1 MAKQRNIFLVILI
14 LIPAAIHF
22 FLLNKFVVNFPSW
35 GDDIIYLDLIEKF
48 DKISWPER
56 LANIFDFHSYI
67 HRIAFSRTLLLLYF
81 KIIGTINF
89 KAIILLANLQWFAI
103 LWVIYKYLNREQ
115 LSNWYLVGVSILL
128 FSVNGNLDNYG
139 IIGVLQHLSSI
150 LFMVT
155 ISYGLVYKPNY
166 IWPLIM
172 TLLYPFVITEGLVF
186 ILWVLCYLYFT
197 KSKFR
202 VTFTIL
208 FTLIFVFYFHN
219 YEGDHSNIS
228 KTDNLEKI
236 YLFVKGILV
245 YLGSSLKHNVSI
257 AWIIGL
263 CIIAYCGQ
271 FLWQTISEKT
281 DSKPSARLF
290 PLFLFVQTLMIGALI
305 VIGRVSNGGEAAL
318 QVLLADRFY
327 TYGAFLLVILYL
339 MLVIDLKNKSFLK
352 PSYYLIPASF
362 FGIFSFINA
371 QPRLLDLKNRV
382 QLDASNAFLF
392 KKSANY
398 ILTSRDSYLL
408 SNAGVYHFP
417 AEINE
422 LTVAKLKILDGQKLT
437 LEKQDQIDPQIG
449 QFKILNSSV
458 LEKTTRGLV
467 AYLRSDSN
475 PNVGILIPIVQINQG
490 RDHVIKVH
498 VNGFDYT
505 KPFNAYFIN
514 LNLTL

>member
-1 MAKQRNIFLVILI
+1 
-14 LIPAAIHF
+14 
-22 FLLNKFVVNFPSW
+22 
-35 GDDIIYLDLIEKF
+35 
-48 DKISWPER
+48 
-56 LANIFDFHSYI
+56 
-67 HRIAFSRTLLLLYF
+67 
-81 KIIGTINF
+81 
-89 KAIILLANLQWFAI
+89 
-103 LWVIYKYLNREQ
+103 
-115 LSNWYLVGVSILL
+115 
-128 FSVNGNLDNYG
+128 
-139 IIGVLQHLSSI
+139 
-150 LFMVT
+150 
-155 ISYGLVYKPNY
+155 
-166 IWPLIM
+166 
-172 TLLYPFVITEGLVF
+172 
-186 ILWVLCYLYFT
+186 
-197 KSKFR
+197 
-202 VTFTIL
+202 
-208 FTLIFVFYFHN
+208 
-219 YEGDHSNIS
+219 
-228 KTDNLEKI
+228 
-236 YLFVKGILV
+236 LV

-271 FLWQTISEKT
+271 FLRQTISEKT

-327 TYGAFLLVILYL
+327 TYGAFLLVIIYL
-339 MLVIDLKNKSFLK
+339 MLVLDLKNKSFLK

-371 QPRLLDLKNRV
+371 QPRLFDLKNRV

-422 LTVAKLKILDGQKLT
+422 LTIAKLKILDGQKLI

-514 LNLTL
+514 LNWTL